1 MTILSNPSKRAT
13 RQTPADALASI
24 GLLTATDRAAL
35 AATGIKSIDDL
46 ADLAT
51 DELLDIIGA
60 DNMPRE
66 IADQIIMAARA
77 HWFAPAH

>member
-1 MTILSNPSKRAT
+1 MTNLSNQT
-13 RQTPADALASI
+13 RRPARHKTDDAFASI
-24 GLLTATDRAAL
+24 GLLTTSARAAL
-35 AATGIKSIDDL
+35 SAAGIHSLDDL
-46 ADLAT
+46 ADLAS

-77 HWFAPAH
+77 HWFEPAH